1 MEANEVAA
9 EQTSPEISIDSE
21 IAAIESNE
29 RAANEKSFHVIMS
42 IDGSTYTRH
51 IFDTRKEVE
60 NFLLSSNAHLANDV
74 EVIYGRTCNIKL
86 NISLSVR

>member
-1 MEANEVAA
+1 MEEA
-9 EQTSPEISIDSE
+9 EDLINATTTYSSDGE

-29 RAANEKSFHVIMS
+29 RASNEKSYHVIMS
-42 IDGSTYTRH
+42 VDGGTYTRH

-60 NFLLSSNAHLANDV
+60 AFLLSSNAHLANDV
-74 EVIYGRTCNIKL
+74 EVIYGRTCNIKI